1 MLKSL
6 GNSREIPQ
14 SFNFVRPEM
23 KKGKKNG
30 SNFSKQSLNSPR
42 KMHLKC
48 DGPNP

>member
-23 KKGKKNG
+23 KKGKKMALT
-30 SNFSKQSLNSPR
+30 SLN
-42 KMHLKC
+42 
-48 DGPNP
+48 GA